1 MSQYDNP
8 NVEVQ
13 GRASYLVTEG
23 LENQSDVRQ
32 NTDGSRRYERYI
44 LDRVVDFLGRPAIR
58 FELWD
63 GFGVNGQE
71 GVTLVGTVRIKTRD
85 AFNKLLSDVH
95 VGLGDEYSAGRIVV
109 DGDLVDVL
117 TETFAHLD
125 QQSGRFGWI
134 QKVFR
139 RKQKMNTIAGSK
151 QNIFHHYDL
160 NNDFYAL
167 WLDREMQY

>member
-58 FELWD
+58 F
-63 GFGVNGQE
+63 
-71 GVTLVGTVRIKTRD
+71 
-85 AFNKLLSDVH
+85 
-95 VGLGDEYSAGRIVV
+95 
-109 DGDLVDVL
+109 
-117 TETFAHLD
+117 
-125 QQSGRFGWI
+125 
-134 QKVFR
+134 
-139 RKQKMNTIAGSK
+139 
-151 QNIFHHYDL
+151 
-160 NNDFYAL
+160 
-167 WLDREMQY
+167 